1 MKRPFKTPFAL
12 ATAILLAATCL
23 PTFAQHQLPVGI
35 RAAEGVRYIPMETG
49 KPGVLRTLDITVTNL
64 TQRHLD
70 LQVEYAFFALDAKN
84 NLIPM
89 PLREVPNVKNKV
101 GLSLSP
107 GESKVFRAE
116 SFHMGELGA
125 SINKAKDLGVAVDN
139 ANWRNF
145 YDQYYNA
152 YRYYNYNYYGGG
164 NVIHTPFGAMYATSP
179 SQAPM
184 TDAATMSPSGR
195 LGANRDTRTAPMA
208 ERYYGY
214 SILVYAGNE
223 PVAALDKNPSNYR
236 NFGVMHVKDLPPKR

>member
-1 MKRPFKTPFAL
+1 MKRSSQAIHAFA
-12 ATAILLAATCL
+12 AATIFAAICL
-23 PTFAQHQLPVGI
+23 PTFAQQPLPVAI
-35 RAAEGVRYIPMETG
+35 RATEGVRYIPIETG
-49 KPGVLRTLDITVTNL
+49 KPGVLRTLDITVTNV

-89 PLREVPNVKNKV
+89 PLREVPNVKNRV

-107 GESKVFRAE
+107 GESKTFRAE

-125 SINKAKDLGVAVDN
+125 SISKSKDLGIAVDN

-152 YRYYNYNYYGGG
+152 YRYYYNYHYGHH
-164 NVIHTPFGAMYATSP
+164 VIHTPFGAMYSTGPAQT
-179 SQAPM
+179 PM

-195 LGANRDTRTAPMA
+195 LGGNKDTRTAPMA

-236 NFGVMHVKDLPPKR
+236 NFGVSQVKDLPLKK

>member
-1 MKRPFKTPFAL
+1 MKRPSKAIFAF
-12 ATAILLAATCL
+12 ATATILAATCL
-23 PTFAQHQLPVGI
+23 PTFAQQQLPVGI
-35 RAAEGVRYIPMETG
+35 RATEGVRYIPLEAG
-49 KPGVLRTLDITVTNL
+49 KPGVLRTLDITVTNV

-84 NLIPM
+84 NLMPM
-89 PLREVPNVKNKV
+89 PLREVANVKNKV
-101 GLSLSP
+101 GMTLSP
-107 GESKVFRAE
+107 GESKSFRAE

-139 ANWRNF
+139 ASWRNF

-152 YRYYNYNYYGGG
+152 YRYYNNNYYGN
-164 NVIHTPFGAMYATSP
+164 NVIHTPFGAIYSTGP

-195 LGANRDTRTAPMA
+195 LGANKDTRTAPMA

-236 NFGVMHVKDLPPKR
+236 NFGVVNVKDLPPKK